1 MYSEGEKQVIK
12 RIIAV
17 IDDILKKYGSFL
29 STRGANLYWAMQRL
43 RSAKSYL
50 QDELRIAESSR

>member
-1 MYSEGEKQVIK
+1 MYSESEKQIIR

-17 IDDILKKYGSFL
+17 IDDILEKYGSFL

-43 RSAKSYL
+43 RSAKGYL
-50 QDELRIAESSR
+50 QDELRMAESSR